1 MLVALEV
8 DLVGYTPAGSEP
20 HFVTNTLLHRSLL
33 YRSSFLPKVFFVEN
47 KAHHNRILNCPRQPS
62 SIREIDMSFKILD
75 FKCAL
80 VRTLSSRSRHSH
92 EHQLIV

>member
-20 HFVTNTLLHRSLL
+20 HFVTNTHLHRSLL

-47 KAHHNRILNCPRQPS
+47 KAHHNRILNCPGNLLAYARSICLSRFWTS
-62 SIREIDMSFKILD
+62 SVLWYELCPVAQGIHMNTS
-75 FKCAL
+75 
-80 VRTLSSRSRHSH
+80 
-92 EHQLIV
+92 